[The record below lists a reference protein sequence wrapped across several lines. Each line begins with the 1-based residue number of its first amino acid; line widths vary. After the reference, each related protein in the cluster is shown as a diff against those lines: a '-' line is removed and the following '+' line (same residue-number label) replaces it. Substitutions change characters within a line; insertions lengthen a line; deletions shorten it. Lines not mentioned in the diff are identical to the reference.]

1 VRLEI
6 QLPKRIEVS
15 DYPDFGYLRE
25 YFHKLNKH
33 IRVKNMGIGRS
44 RSGKGYLGGC
54 YIGIVYV
61 GKFTWMYPENML
73 MVEKIKKDLQ

>member
-1 VRLEI
+1 MRHEI
-6 QLPKRIEVS
+6 LLPKRIEVS
-15 DYPDFGYLRE
+15 DYPDLDYLRS

-33 IRVKNMGIGRS
+33 IKVKNMGMGRS
-44 RSGKGYLGGC
+44 RQGWTGGC

-73 MVEKIKKDLQ
+73 MAEKIKKDLQ